1 MFPLLGKGKKKE
13 KKKTYTCKRKKTLLM
28 KSECM
33 ILIFTFTFT
42 CICAWLRLKRA
53 ISAWSLA
60 PPLHNVLQSINIDS
74 MEVGWFV
81 GWLARLPG
89 TWVHDEGR
97 IWEEINQLF
106 DGLHNRS
113 HTYCSLVHNWVPKV
127 LHQCTVSDFAEGLGL
142 WSMSRCGHRWR
153 IYAGNAY
160 QIKWPV

>member
-1 MFPLLGKGKKKE
+1 MQE
-13 KKKTYTCKRKKTLLM
+13 KKNLTHEKWMYDIDIYFYFYLHM
-28 KSECM
+28 CM
-33 ILIFTFTFT
+33 ITIETGD
-42 CICAWLRLKRA
+42 ICMKP
-53 ISAWSLA
+53 S

-97 IWEEINQLF
+97 IWEEINQLL